1 MQPPFRASRANA
13 ENLVAGLSRWSSYG
27 GGRPVHSKQQL
38 LGSMTILQLIS
49 VLVAIAALFGWISA
63 RWLKLPTTIGTMFL
77 TVVCSL
83 FLVSIGEYA
92 LGLRPWATN
101 LVRQIDFERLIL
113 HGMLPLL
120 LFAGAF
126 LLDIESLIRERLTVA
141 MLAVVGTV
149 VSTFAIAALMHWT
162 LPLVGIPAPW
172 LQCMLFGALISPT
185 DPIAVLEMLRRVGV
199 PHHIEAQLAGE
210 SLFNDGV
217 GVVIFLTLLDA
228 SHGVSPSV
236 PHILISLLLSIGG
249 GFALGIFLAW
259 MTFRLMRQVDAY
271 QVDVLLTLSLA
282 LGGYALAETWHLS
295 GPLEAVA
302 AAIALRRFNMSYPAK
317 LIAHE
322 RVDDFWKMVDEVQNG
337 VLFVLLGLE
346 VLAIPFHWSLLRSGG
361 TAIVAVLAV
370 RLAVVAMVLYCIRW
384 AGQARESSV
393 LVLTWG
399 GLHGG
404 LSLALALA
412 LPLADGR
419 TWILATTYIVVVFS
433 MVLQGGSLGLF
444 LRRFNMAKTT
454 KPVEASQEL

>member
-1 MQPPFRASRANA
+1 MP
-13 ENLVAGLSRWSSYG
+13 
-27 GGRPVHSKQQL
+27 
-38 LGSMTILQLIS
+38 ILQLIS

-126 LLDIESLIRERLTVA
+126 LLDIESLVREKLTVA
-141 MLAVVGTV
+141 ALAIVGTL
-149 VSTFAIAALMHWT
+149 VSTFAIATFMRWT
-162 LPLVGIPAPW
+162 LPLIGIHAPW
-172 LQCMLFGALISPT
+172 IQCMLFGALISPT

-199 PHHIEAQLAGE
+199 PHHVEAQLAGE

-217 GVVIFLTLLDA
+217 GVVIFVTLLNM
-228 SHGVSPSV
+228 SHGATPAVS
-236 PHILISLLLSIGG
+236 HIFVSLLLSVGG
-249 GFALGIFLAW
+249 GLALGILLAW
-259 MTFRLMRQVDAY
+259 ITFMLMRQVDAY

-282 LGGYALAETWHLS
+282 LGGYALAEIMHLS

-302 AAIALRRFNMSYPAK
+302 AAIALRRFNLSHPAK

-322 RVDDFWKMVDEVQNG
+322 RVDDFWKMVDQVQNG

-346 VLAIPFHWSLLRSGG
+346 VLAIPFHWSLVRSGA
-361 TAIVAVLAV
+361 TAIVAVLTI
-370 RLAVVAMVLYCIRW
+370 RLAVVALVLRCVRW
-384 AGQARESSV
+384 LGHGHDSSV

-412 LPLADGR
+412 LPLTDGR

-444 LRRFNMAKTT
+444 LRRF
-454 KPVEASQEL
+454 KPAETHPAIEQPQEL

>member
-1 MQPPFRASRANA
+1 
-13 ENLVAGLSRWSSYG
+13 
-27 GGRPVHSKQQL
+27 
-38 LGSMTILQLIS
+38 MTILQLIS

-77 TVVCSL
+77 TVVCSV

-92 LGLRPWATN
+92 QGLRPWAIGMA
-101 LVRQIDFERLIL
+101 RQIDFERLIL

-126 LLDIESLIRERLTVA
+126 LMDIESLIRERLTVA
-141 MLAVVGTV
+141 VLAVVGTV
-149 VSTFAIAALMHWT
+149 ASTFAIAAMMYWT
-162 LPLVGIPAPW
+162 LPLIGIQAPW

-217 GVVIFLTLLDA
+217 GVVIFLSLLDA
-228 SHGVSPSV
+228 SHGGSPSV
-236 PHILISLLLSIGG
+236 SHVLISLLFSVGG

-259 MTFRLMRQVDAY
+259 ITFRLMRQVDAF

-282 LGGYALAETWHLS
+282 LGGYVLAQLWHLS

-302 AAIALRRFNMSYPAK
+302 AAIALRRFNMSHSAK

-346 VLAIPFHWSLLRSGG
+346 VLAIPFHWTLLRSGA

-370 RLAVVAMVLYCIRW
+370 RLAVVALVLYSIRW
-384 AGQARESSV
+384 VGQARESSV
-393 LVLTWG
+393 VVLTWG

-419 TWILATTYIVVVFS
+419 SWILATTYIVVVFS

-444 LRRFNMAKTT
+444 LRRF
-454 KPVEASQEL
+454 KPAETHRSFEQPLEL

>member
-1 MQPPFRASRANA
+1 
-13 ENLVAGLSRWSSYG
+13 
-27 GGRPVHSKQQL
+27 
-38 LGSMTILQLIS
+38 MTILQLIS
-49 VLVAIAALFGWISA
+49 VLVAIAALFSWISV

-83 FLVSIGEYA
+83 FLVSVGEYA

-101 LVRQIDFERLIL
+101 LARQIDFERLIL

-126 LLDIESLIRERLTVA
+126 LMDIESLIRERLTVA
-141 MLAVVGTV
+141 ILAVVGTV
-149 VSTFAIAALMHWT
+149 ASTFAIAALMHWM
-162 LPLVGIPAPW
+162 LPLVGIQAPW

-236 PHILISLLLSIGG
+236 PHILISLLFSVGG

-259 MTFRLMRQVDAY
+259 ITFRFMRQVDAF

-282 LGGYALAETWHLS
+282 LGGYALAQTWHLS

-302 AAIALRRFNMSYPAK
+302 AAIALRRFNMSHRAK
-317 LIAHE
+317 LITHE
-322 RVDDFWKMVDEVQNG
+322 RVDDFWTMVDEVQNG

-370 RLAVVAMVLYCIRW
+370 RLAVVALVLYGIRW
-384 AGQARESSV
+384 AGQAQESSV

-419 TWILATTYIVVVFS
+419 TWILAATYVVVFFS

-444 LRRFNMAKTT
+444 LRRFQPA
-454 KPVEASQEL
+454 EAHPPAVAPQEL

>member
-1 MQPPFRASRANA
+1 
-13 ENLVAGLSRWSSYG
+13 
-27 GGRPVHSKQQL
+27 
-38 LGSMTILQLIS
+38 MTILQLIS

-83 FLVSIGEYA
+83 FLVSVGEYA

-101 LVRQIDFERLIL
+101 LARQIDFERLIL

-126 LLDIESLIRERLTVA
+126 LMDIESLIRERLTVA
-141 MLAVVGTV
+141 ILAVLGTV
-149 VSTFAIAALMHWT
+149 ASTFAIAALMHWT
-162 LPLVGIPAPW
+162 LPLVGIQAPW

-236 PHILISLLLSIGG
+236 PHILISLLFSVGG

-259 MTFRLMRQVDAY
+259 ITFRLMRQVDAF

-282 LGGYALAETWHLS
+282 LGGYALAQAWHLS

-302 AAIALRRFNMSYPAK
+302 AAIALRRFNISHTAK
-317 LIAHE
+317 LVAHE
-322 RVDDFWKMVDEVQNG
+322 RVDDFWTMVDEVQNG

-370 RLAVVAMVLYCIRW
+370 RLAVVALVLYGIRW
-384 AGQARESSV
+384 AGQAQQSSV

-444 LRRFNMAKTT
+444 LRRFKLAETH
-454 KPVEASQEL
+454 PPIEQSQEP

>member
-149 VSTFAIAALMHWT
+149 ISTFAIAALMHWT

-236 PHILISLLLSIGG
+236 PHILISLLFSIGG

-259 MTFRLMRQVDAY
+259 IAFNLMRQVDAY

-444 LRRFNMAKTT
+444 LRRFKSAETH
-454 KPVEASQEL
+454 PRVEQPQEM

>member
-1 MQPPFRASRANA
+1 
-13 ENLVAGLSRWSSYG
+13 
-27 GGRPVHSKQQL
+27 
-38 LGSMTILQLIS
+38 MTILQLIS
-49 VLVAIAALFGWISA
+49 VLIAIAALFGWISA

-126 LLDIESLIRERLTVA
+126 LMDIESLIRERLTVA
-141 MLAVVGTV
+141 ILAVVGTV

-162 LPLVGIPAPW
+162 LPLVGVHAPW
-172 LQCMLFGALISPT
+172 IQCMLFGALISPT
-185 DPIAVLEMLRRVGV
+185 DPIAVLEMLRRCGV

-236 PHILISLLLSIGG
+236 PHILVSLIFSVGG

-259 MTFRLMRQVDAY
+259 ITFFLMRQVDAF

-282 LGGYALAETWHLS
+282 LGGYALAQLWHLS

-302 AAIALRRFNMSYPAK
+302 AAIALRRFNMSHPAK
-317 LIAHE
+317 LVAYD

-346 VLAIPFHWSLLRSGG
+346 VLAIPFHWFLLRSGA

-370 RLAVVAMVLYCIRW
+370 RLAVVAMVLYGIRW
-384 AGQARESSV
+384 LDRGRESSV
-393 LVLTWG
+393 VLLTWG

-433 MVLQGGSLGLF
+433 MVLQGGSMGLF
-444 LRRFNMAKTT
+444 LRRFQPARTH
-454 KPVEASQEL
+454 PPIEQPQEL

>member
-1 MQPPFRASRANA
+1 
-13 ENLVAGLSRWSSYG
+13 
-27 GGRPVHSKQQL
+27 
-38 LGSMTILQLIS
+38 MTILQLIS

-101 LVRQIDFERLIL
+101 LARQIDFERLIL

-126 LLDIESLIRERLTVA
+126 LMDIESLIRERLTVA
-141 MLAVVGTV
+141 ILAVVGTV
-149 VSTFAIAALMHWT
+149 VSTFVIAALMHWT
-162 LPLVGIPAPW
+162 LPVIGIQAPW
-172 LQCMLFGALISPT
+172 IQCMLFGALISPT

-217 GVVIFLTLLDA
+217 GVVIFVTLLDA
-228 SHGVSPSV
+228 SHGVNVSV
-236 PHILISLLLSIGG
+236 PHILVSLLFSVGG

-259 MTFRLMRQVDAY
+259 ITFFLMRQVDAF

-282 LGGYALAETWHLS
+282 LGGYALAQVWHLS

-302 AAIALRRFNMSYPAK
+302 AAIALRRFNMSHPAK
-317 LIAHE
+317 LVANE

-346 VLAIPFHWSLLRSGG
+346 VLAIPFQWFLLRSGF
-361 TAIVAVLAV
+361 TAIVVVLAV
-370 RLAVVAMVLYCIRW
+370 RLAVVAMVLYGIRW
-384 AGQARESSV
+384 SGKARGSSV

-412 LPLADGR
+412 LPLNDGR

-433 MVLQGGSLGLF
+433 MVLQGGSLGFF
-444 LRRFNMAKTT
+444 LRRF
-454 KPVEASQEL
+454 KPTETHPPVNQPQEL

>member
-1 MQPPFRASRANA
+1 
-13 ENLVAGLSRWSSYG
+13 
-27 GGRPVHSKQQL
+27 
-38 LGSMTILQLIS
+38 MTILQLIS

-101 LVRQIDFERLIL
+101 LARQIDFERLIL

-126 LLDIESLIRERLTVA
+126 LMDIESLIRERLTVA
-141 MLAVVGTV
+141 ILAVVGTV
-149 VSTFAIAALMHWT
+149 ASTFAIAALMRWI
-162 LPLVGIPAPW
+162 LPVIGIHAPW
-172 LQCMLFGALISPT
+172 IQCMLFGALISPT

-217 GVVIFLTLLDA
+217 GVVIFVTLLDA
-228 SHGVSPSV
+228 SHGVNPSM
-236 PHILISLLLSIGG
+236 PHILVSLLFSVGG
-249 GFALGIFLAW
+249 GFVLGIFLAW
-259 MTFRLMRQVDAY
+259 ITFLLMRQVDAF

-282 LGGYALAETWHLS
+282 LGGYALAQVWHLS

-302 AAIALRRFNMSYPAK
+302 AAIALRRFNMSHPAK
-317 LIAHE
+317 LGANE

-346 VLAIPFHWSLLRSGG
+346 VLAIPFQWLFLRSSV
-361 TAIVAVLAV
+361 TAIVVVLAV
-370 RLAVVAMVLYCIRW
+370 RLAVVAMVLTGIRW
-384 AGQARESSV
+384 TGQARESSV
-393 LVLTWG
+393 VLLTWG

-433 MVLQGGSLGLF
+433 MVLQGGSLGMF
-444 LRRFNMAKTT
+444 LRRF
-454 KPVEASQEL
+454 KPAETHPPIEQPQQL

>member
-1 MQPPFRASRANA
+1 
-13 ENLVAGLSRWSSYG
+13 
-27 GGRPVHSKQQL
+27 
-38 LGSMTILQLIS
+38 MTILQLIS